1 MEHDLGRCW
10 CDICEQQVDYHA
22 LVSDES
28 NKVEW
33 LACGHVIITQDD
45 TVVHVHSY
53 AKQRRPNMKYLEE
66 TLKFVLVVCLAWM
79 IAIGILIQA

>member
-53 AKQRRPNMKYLEE
+53 AK
-66 TLKFVLVVCLAWM
+66 
-79 IAIGILIQA
+79 